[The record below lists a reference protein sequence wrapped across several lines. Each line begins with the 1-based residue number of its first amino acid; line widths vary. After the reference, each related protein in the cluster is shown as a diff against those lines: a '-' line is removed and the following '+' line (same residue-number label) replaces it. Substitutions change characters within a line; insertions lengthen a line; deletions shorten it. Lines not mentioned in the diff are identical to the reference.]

1 MAAQAPSSQR
11 EIRRRNLSRV
21 LYAVA
26 EQGPSSRAAVAARLG
41 LTRTAVSTLVDELLR
56 GGLLTEQGPTPP
68 GGGPGRPGTAL
79 ALTDSGPCGLGAE
92 IGVDHLAVCAVD
104 LRGRVRMRKEIEYE
118 GRDSRPATVLPRLR
132 GLLDEVTAQAR
143 ELGLS
148 PAAVAVAVP
157 GLISLGTS
165 TVVRAP
171 NLGWHDT
178 DIAPA
183 LAAAD
188 ANARAKADAVS
199 KADAARDAGAKAD
212 AAAEAGADAE
222 AGVKRRSG
230 PAARA
235 KATAGVSAST
245 VKKATASRVGAAAAA
260 KTPEEAWVQVAG
272 TRLPLIV
279 DNEANLGALAEL
291 WLDGGRVP
299 RDFVHVSAEV
309 GIGAAIVLGGEL
321 LRGNRGFAGEIGH
334 VPVHPDGPLC
344 ACGGKG
350 CLEQYAGEPALLG
363 AAGVSVDRPRDAA
376 LAALRES
383 AASGDERALRA
394 LEEAGTAL
402 GLALAGTVNLLD
414 PSALVLGGVLARFA
428 PWLLPS
434 LERELVARTA
444 APGAPPD
451 LVVSGLGADG
461 PLLGAAHTAVRVVLD
476 DPLSYRAKITG

>member
-56 GGLLTEQGPTPP
+56 GGLLIEQGPTPP

-104 LRGRVRMRKEIEYE
+104 LRGRVRVREEIESE

-132 GLLDEVTAQAR
+132 GLVDEVTAQAR

-178 DIAPA
+178 EIAPA
-183 LAAAD
+183 LAEAGVN
-188 ANARAKADAVS
+188 ANANAKADA
-199 KADAARDAGAKAD
+199 DAK
-212 AAAEAGADAE
+212 
-222 AGVKRRSG
+222 AGVKRRSE
-230 PAARA
+230 PAA
-235 KATAGVSAST
+235 TAQAAEGVRAST
-245 VKKATASRVGAAAAA
+245 AKRATASRVGAAAAA
-260 KTPEEAWVQVAG
+260 KMPEEAWVQAAG

-291 WLDGGRVP
+291 WLDSGRVP

-309 GIGAAIVLGGEL
+309 GIGAAVVLGGEL
-321 LRGNRGFAGEIGH
+321 LRGKRGFAGEIGH

-350 CLEQYAGEPALLG
+350 CLEQYAGEPALLR

-451 LVVSGLGADG
+451 LVVSGLGAEG

-476 DPLSYRAKITG
+476 DPLSYRAKTAG

>member
-21 LYAVA
+21 LYVVA

-56 GGLLTEQGPTPP
+56 GGLLTEQGPTPT

-104 LRGRVRMRKEIEYE
+104 LRGRVRVRKEIEYE

-132 GLLDEVTAQAR
+132 GLMDEVTAQAR

-183 LAAAD
+183 LAEAD
-188 ANARAKADAVS
+188 AAANANADAEADADADADS
-199 KADAARDAGAKAD
+199 KADADD
-212 AAAEAGADAE
+212 AEAGADAK
-222 AGVKRRSG
+222 AGAKRRSES
-230 PAARA
+230 AARA
-235 KATAGVSAST
+235 KAAEGVRAST
-245 VKKATASRVGAAAAA
+245 A
-260 KTPEEAWVQVAG
+260 KMPEQAWVQAAG

-291 WLDGGRVP
+291 WLDSGRVP

-350 CLEQYAGEPALLG
+350 CLEQYAGEPALLR

-394 LEEAGTAL
+394 LAEAGSAL
-402 GLALAGTVNLLD
+402 GLALAGTINLLD

-476 DPLSYRAKITG
+476 DPLSYRAKTAG